1 MRWFR
6 ARYLSS
12 EADARDPRASPLL
25 ADDLTGMP
33 PTYLALA
40 GFDPL
45 YDEGSAYGARLREA
59 GVDTTLAPNPGQ
71 AHAFVELTRASPSA
85 RAALAQACRWLAAT
99 CHRP

>member
-6 ARYLSS
+6 EHYLSS
-12 EADARDPRASPLL
+12 ENDALDPRASPLR

-45 YDEGSAYGARLREA
+45 TPRALPTAPASATQGC
-59 GVDTTLAPNPGQ
+59 
-71 AHAFVELTRASPSA
+71 TRPWP
-85 RAALAQACRWLAAT
+85 RT
-99 CHRP
+99 